1 MSISMD
7 TYTYKVGNEDRE
19 VFMSYAL
26 LNKLAALIGNVESIG
41 NLMVDMDLQAK
52 ALKLLVAEEDYEK
65 LSKDTATKLL
75 EWVADHIMGFMISS
89 FETLQG
95 MTSKYKDR
103 TDKLQA
109 AAAKAS
115 ASSQAGSP
123 A

>member
-1 MSISMD
+1 MD